1 MNMVV
6 VGLCGPTRHDIP
18 NVNNFLFPT
27 TVERPLDFVSHYTD
41 SLSFIDSL
49 SDDTHLELYITGLT
63 PVLKGNIIP
72 DDSFSNMSDSFVAI
86 ILTSF
91 LSAWVK
97 RNDEKRRAGANTRHL
112 TLYHYNR
119 DNNDYEA
126 HLF

>member
-49 SDDTHLELYITGLT
+49 SDDTQLELYITGLT
-63 PVLKGNIIP
+63 PV
-72 DDSFSNMSDSFVAI
+72 
-86 ILTSF
+86 LTSF